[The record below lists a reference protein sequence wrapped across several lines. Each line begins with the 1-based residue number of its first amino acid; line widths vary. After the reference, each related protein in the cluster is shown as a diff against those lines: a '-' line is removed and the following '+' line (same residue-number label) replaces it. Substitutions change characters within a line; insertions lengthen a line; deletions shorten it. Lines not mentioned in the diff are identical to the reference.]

1 MPTSGGNISVM
12 PRGVPLVCALV
23 LLVLVLVLIFSR
35 RLVDFLHN
43 QCGHLAGSR
52 GPTMPALMPTSGGNM
67 SLVPRGSLWHAPRTY
82 FYFLF
87 LFFIII
93 IIIISSSSSSPLSS
107 HLLTCPHLTREKERT
122 TSGGGRGGM
131 LRSFQERQKGRK
143 SVGGRLTDDV
153 DEKKKKKKR
162 GKGGVC
168 VGVFRGT
175 RWWLRPVPEPD
186 HPAEFFRFSEPRIP
200 VFFCSHGQMTS
211 RSRDYDVIIP

>member
-1 MPTSGGNISVM
+1 
-12 PRGVPLVCALV
+12 
-23 LLVLVLVLIFSR
+23 
-35 RLVDFLHN
+35 
-43 QCGHLAGSR
+43 
-52 GPTMPALMPTSGGNM
+52 
-67 SLVPRGSLWHAPRTY
+67 
-82 FYFLF
+82 
-87 LFFIII
+87 
-93 IIIISSSSSSPLSS
+93 
-107 HLLTCPHLTREKERT
+107 LLTCPHLTREKERT

-153 DEKKKKKKR
+153 DEKKKKKKKKKKKEKKKKKKKR